1 MKILIIES
9 KLDVAKMAAK
19 IIERQI
25 RSKPKSNIGLATGKT
40 MIPLYHELVNLFR
53 EKKIDFSKVKTFNLD
68 EYFRVN
74 EKNRKSFHY
83 YMNKRF
89 FSKVNI
95 NKENIFFPDKNPNNY
110 DDKIKKSGGIDL
122 QIAGIGRNGHIGFNE
137 PFSLKE
143 SKTRK
148 VRLSKITKKDN
159 NVKFNYAY
167 TVGISTILKSK
178 KIVLLATG
186 KNKSNAIKN
195 IINKK
200 VNSKIPAS
208 FIKNHK
214 DVSLILDRYAAIK
227 INKT

>member
-95 NKENIFFPDKNPNNY
+95 NKENIFFFILCPT
-110 DDKIKKSGGIDL
+110 IQSKSDWV
-122 QIAGIGRNGHIGFNE
+122 NSSFK
-137 PFSLKE
+137 PCLK
-143 SKTRK
+143 
-148 VRLSKITKKDN
+148 
-159 NVKFNYAY
+159 
-167 TVGISTILKSK
+167 
-178 KIVLLATG
+178 
-186 KNKSNAIKN
+186 KNKA
-195 IINKK
+195 
-200 VNSKIPAS
+200 
-208 FIKNHK
+208 
-214 DVSLILDRYAAIK
+214 
-227 INKT
+227 